1 MRMARN
7 PESRLKH
14 FSIAGLQLALSPGDN
29 RDRIAREVASV
40 VQRFPWVQMVVLPE
54 LASFGAA
61 LGAAEALPGPTEAR
75 YQALA
80 RKLGIWLVPG
90 SLYERD
96 GDRIYNT
103 AIAIDPA
110 GATVARYRKI
120 YPFLPYEA
128 GVSHGTEAVVFDV
141 PEVGRFGMSICY
153 DQWFPEVSRALAW
166 QGAEVILHPTLTGT
180 IDRAQELVLAQANAI
195 VNQCYFI
202 DINSAGGLGNG
213 RSIIVGPEGDVVHQ
227 AGEQNEVMPVTLDL
241 ERVRAARTRGI
252 KGLGQMLKSFRDT
265 RVDFP
270 CYANPAAESASL
282 RDLGPLKLPERGS

>member
-1 MRMARN
+1 MT
-7 PESRLKH
+7 P
-14 FSIAGLQLALSPGDN
+14 FSIAGLQLALAPGDN
-29 RDRIAREVASV
+29 RERIEREIASA

-54 LASFGAA
+54 LASFGTA
-61 LGAAEALPGPTEAR
+61 LGAAEPLPGPTEAR

-90 SLYERD
+90 SLYELD

-110 GATVARYRKI
+110 GTTVARYRKI

-141 PEVGRFGMSICY
+141 PGAGRFGLSICY

-180 IDRAQELVLAQANAI
+180 TDRAQELVLAQANAI
-195 VNQCYFI
+195 VNQCYFL
-202 DINSAGGLGNG
+202 DINSTGGLGNG
-213 RSIIVGPEGDVVHQ
+213 RSIVAGPEGEVLHQ
-227 AGEQNEVMPVTLDL
+227 AGELNEVIPVTLDL
-241 ERVRAARTRGI
+241 ERVRASRRNGI

-265 RVDFP
+265 PVDWP
-270 CYANPAAESASL
+270 CYARPPAGSPSL
-282 RDLGPLKLPERGS
+282 DELGPLTMPGRGQ

>member
-1 MRMARN
+1 MK
-7 PESRLKH
+7 P
-14 FSIAGLQLALSPGDN
+14 FSIAGLQLALAPGDN
-29 RDRIAREVASV
+29 RERIARETASA

-54 LASFGAA
+54 LASFGTA
-61 LGAAEALPGPTEAR
+61 LGAAEPLPGPTEAR

-110 GATVARYRKI
+110 GTTVARYRKI

-141 PEVGRFGMSICY
+141 PGAGRFGLSICY

-180 IDRAQELVLAQANAI
+180 TDRAQELVLAQANAI
-195 VNQCYFI
+195 VNQCYFL
-202 DINSAGGLGNG
+202 DINSTGGLGNG
-213 RSIIVGPEGDVVHQ
+213 RSIVAGPEGEVLHQ
-227 AGEQNEVMPVTLDL
+227 AGELNEVIPVTLDL
-241 ERVRAARTRGI
+241 ERVRASRRNGI

-265 RVDFP
+265 RVEWP
-270 CYANPAAESASL
+270 CYAQPPAQSPSLAE
-282 RDLGPLKLPERGS
+282 LGPLTMPERAR